1 MWVRPWLERR
11 IELGQYT
18 RLMEELRVEDVPAFK
33 NFLRMGPDMFQ
44 ELLQR
49 LVPRLTKIDTFCR
62 KALSPGLKLAFTLR
76 YLASGDNYHSLMY
89 SFRVPHNTISKVI
102 PEVCEAIIAEFA
114 DEVIECPTT
123 EQQWRGI
130 ADQFS
135 NRWQFQHC
143 LGALDGKHIAIKC
156 PKNAGS
162 EFYNYKGFHSIIL
175 MALVD
180 GDYKFSWVDVGSN
193 GSAGD
198 AQVFNRSELKECFE
212 QDTVGVPAPEPLPH
226 DDKDMPFFI
235 VADDA
240 FALRTWLMKPFS
252 KRHLSQEERIF
263 NYRLSRARRIV
274 ENAFWILAHRYQCL
288 LTTMRQKPST
298 VVLIVTACVCL
309 HNLMRLRY
317 PAQQN
322 ADIDQEDQRHNVIP
336 GAWRVN
342 NPLVGA
348 YGERGNRMTVAAKNQ
363 RQYLSAYYVSDV
375 GSVPWQLNMI

>member
-1 MWVRPWLERR
+1 MLMVHVVQNQRRVQRRRVRRRRMWVRPWLERR

-143 LGALDGKHIAIKC
+143 LGALDGKHILGGI
-156 PKNAGS
+156 
-162 EFYNYKGFHSIIL
+162 FYLLSSSI
-175 MALVD
+175 
-180 GDYKFSWVDVGSN
+180 F
-193 GSAGD
+193 
-198 AQVFNRSELKECFE
+198 
-212 QDTVGVPAPEPLPH
+212 
-226 DDKDMPFFI
+226 
-235 VADDA
+235 
-240 FALRTWLMKPFS
+240 
-252 KRHLSQEERIF
+252 
-263 NYRLSRARRIV
+263 
-274 ENAFWILAHRYQCL
+274 CL
-288 LTTMRQKPST
+288 LLSSDFFYL
-298 VVLIVTACVCL
+298 LISSIFCL
-309 HNLMRLRY
+309 LLS
-317 PAQQN
+317 AQ
-322 ADIDQEDQRHNVIP
+322 
-336 GAWRVN
+336 WLFVN
-342 NPLVGA
+342 ELVGEIPA
-348 YGERGNRMTVAAKNQ
+348 FYIHILLRVSSVAPPGLLRVSSGSCPGLIRGIPWLIRVFRGSSVAHPG
-363 RQYLSAYYVSDV
+363 SSVSRP
-375 GSVPWQLNMI
+375 GYSVPSPGVLRDSSG